1 MSLFVHYDNQTILWN
16 TIQQHPNIQ
25 NIPKNEQSSWFKYHI
40 QTMYEKIPTA
50 RFQTLISTEE
60 LNELNKNTIRQMI
73 QDLQP
78 QNQRK
83 EISSTS
89 LDSLHTTLDS
99 SITLDRNDTSTTFT
113 ASSPNAAVLRTFA
126 SGSNITQ
133 YPINTI
139 RRDQTNSTSNIHDR
153 FKEKQQ
159 EMESLL
165 QVQPPSK
172 VEFKISEIDEPITNM
187 EELIQ
192 QQLRQ
197 RELDM
202 MPKMLPDASPP
213 NLRFSGTSSLSA
225 SLPPAIQ
232 STEKPMGI
240 LKHDLVVG
248 DVLSTEQLNV
258 FDLDISAA
266 PISVSKKRITFSD
279 ENPQTPPIEG
289 SKIIFDYV
297 SRLDQLESRLD
308 SLEGILNQHDER
320 IKMLEFIGTIG
331 TQVPVKPPR

>member
-1 MSLFVHYDNQTILWN
+1 MSLFVHFENQTILWN
-16 TIQQHPNIQ
+16 TIRQHPNIRV
-25 NIPKNEQSSWFKYHI
+25 IPKNEQSSWFKYHI
-40 QTMYEKIPTA
+40 QTMYEKIPTTW
-50 RFQTLISTEE
+50 FQSSISTEE

-89 LDSLHTTLDS
+89 LNSLHTTMDS
-99 SITLDRNDTSTTFT
+99 SITLDRN
-113 ASSPNAAVLRTFA
+113 
-126 SGSNITQ
+126 NITQ
-133 YPINTI
+133 YPVNTI

-202 MPKMLPDASPP
+202 MPKMQPDASA
-213 NLRFSGTSSLSA
+213 SLS
-225 SLPPAIQ
+225 SAIQ

-258 FDLDISAA
+258 LDFDISTE
-266 PISVSKKRITFSD
+266 PISVSKKKITFSD
-279 ENPQTPPIEG
+279 EKPQTPPVEDI
-289 SKIIFDYV
+289 KIIFDYV
-297 SRLDQLESRLD
+297 SRLDQLESSFDRI
-308 SLEGILNQHDER
+308 EGILNQHDER
-320 IKMLEFIGTIG
+320 IKMLEIIGTYG
-331 TQVPVKPPR
+331 SSKTSL